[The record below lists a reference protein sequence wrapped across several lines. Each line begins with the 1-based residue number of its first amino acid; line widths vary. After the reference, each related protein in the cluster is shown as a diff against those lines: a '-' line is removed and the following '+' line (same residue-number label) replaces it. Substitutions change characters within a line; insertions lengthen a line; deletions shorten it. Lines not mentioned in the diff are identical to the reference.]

1 MKSQSVRF
9 HLTSA
14 NQELTEARLSNS
26 DSAGRAIGRRTVLK
40 YTVAGAIGVGAAALG
55 QSGARAAAV
64 SPADEDAAL
73 QRLYRDALD
82 EGGGLVVWAGGS
94 TPTQEDPTRQAFAAA
109 FPGINISITVR
120 YSTEHTGLID
130 RQLAL
135 GGLEPDLVQLQ
146 TLHDFESWKAR
157 DVLLPY
163 RPPGAHAVF
172 PEYRDPDD
180 TFIGISVPSFG
191 RVYNKALLSASEAP
205 RDAADFLAPAFR
217 DKIVIPDPTT
227 DDAPLYSF
235 YLVTQKYGL
244 GYLEQFMAQR
254 PLIVATA
261 PSAGA
266 AIASGQRTASLAS
279 IAPLAPAPGAP
290 VQYAVPKTDQF
301 MSWPRTAAIFRA
313 ARHPA
318 AAKLY
323 LAWQLSVARQRATL
337 QWPSRRDV
345 PLPAGWNN
353 ISRYNSP
360 MTGFRKFMRDRATVE
375 RYRAIVKTFIAP
387 TS

>member
-1 MKSQSVRF
+1 M
-9 HLTSA
+9 
-14 NQELTEARLSNS
+14 SNS
-26 DSAGRAIGRRTVLK
+26 HPERPGVGRRAVLK
-40 YTVAGAIGVGAAALG
+40 YTAAGVVGVGAAALT
-55 QSGARAAAV
+55 QSAAGASAPSSAG
-64 SPADEDAAL
+64 EDAAL

-94 TPTQEDPTRQAFAAA
+94 VPTQEDQTRQAFIAA
-109 FPGINISITVR
+109 FPGIDINITVR

-130 RQLAL
+130 RQLVL

-157 DVLLPY
+157 NVLLPY
-163 RPPGAHAVF
+163 RPPGAREVF
-172 PEYRDPDD
+172 AKYRDPDD
-180 TFIGISVPSFG
+180 TFIGIAVPSFG
-191 RVYNKALLSASEAP
+191 RVYNRALLTAGQAP
-205 RDAADFLAPAFR
+205 RDAVDFLAPAFR

-227 DDAPLYSF
+227 DDAPLYAF

-244 GYLEQFMAQR
+244 RYLEQFMEQR
-254 PLIVATA
+254 PLIVANS
-261 PSAGA
+261 PA
-266 AIASGQRTASLAS
+266 ANAALASGQRTASLAN
-279 IAPLAPAPGAP
+279 IGPLSPAPGSP
-290 VQYAVPKTDQF
+290 IQYAVPRTDQF

-323 LAWQLSVARQRATL
+323 VAWQLSVARQRTVL
-337 QWPSRRDV
+337 QWPSRHDV
-345 PLPAGWNN
+345 PLPAGWSS
-353 ISRYNSP
+353 ISHYNSP
-360 MTGFRKFMRDRATVE
+360 MTGFLEFMRDRAEVE